1 MVTTTSGNGN
11 VFFRSLTF
19 RSIHI
24 QEEKINKDKLRKK
37 HTTIDILVPPLQ
49 SNGLREIYY
58 TSLHNIVIFN

>member
-11 VFFRSLTF
+11 GFFRSLTF

-37 HTTIDILVPPLQ
+37 HTTIDILVPPLTIKWPP
-49 SNGLREIYY
+49 GDL
-58 TSLHNIVIFN
+58 LHVIA